1 MNLVNSNSYLKCESL
16 VQGDIVCMVN
26 LSLETWTEISM
37 EEMFLE
43 WQTIKKKKVRVM
55 TMWKGI
61 LVALVMNCRDTSTP
75 H

>member
-1 MNLVNSNSYLKCESL
+1 M
-16 VQGDIVCMVN
+16 QGDTVCMVN

-43 WQTIKKKKVRVM
+43 WQTIKKIIISVM

-61 LVALVMNCRDTSTP
+61 LVAQCSINHELSGYPNFPLAFS
-75 H
+75 

>member
-16 VQGDIVCMVN
+16 VQGDIVRMVN

-43 WQTIKKKKVRVM
+43 WQKKKV
-55 TMWKGI
+55 
-61 LVALVMNCRDTSTP
+61 
-75 H
+75 

>member
-16 VQGDIVCMVN
+16 VQGDIVRMVN

-43 WQTIKKKKVRVM
+43 WQKKKKCNDYVERHFGGPV
-55 TMWKGI
+55 
-61 LVALVMNCRDTSTP
+61 
-75 H
+75 

>member
-1 MNLVNSNSYLKCESL
+1 M
-16 VQGDIVCMVN
+16 QGDIVRMVN

-43 WQTIKKKKVRVM
+43 WQKKKSVM

-61 LVALVMNCRDTSTP
+61 LVAQCSINHELSGYPNFPLAFS
-75 H
+75 

>member
-16 VQGDIVCMVN
+16 VQGDIVRMVN

-43 WQTIKKKKVRVM
+43 WQKK
-55 TMWKGI
+55 
-61 LVALVMNCRDTSTP
+61 NCNDYVERHFGGP
-75 H
+75 V